1 MRAKPNCFYD
11 LRCRAA
17 AFAVADR
24 QFDFGDFGLAHCRF
38 ASSHALNIA
47 ANGSG
52 SASR

>member
-1 MRAKPNCFYD
+1 MRAKPNRFYD
-11 LRCRAA
+11 LRCLAVT
-17 AFAVADR
+17 FDVADR

-38 ASSHALNIA
+38 ASLHAFNIT